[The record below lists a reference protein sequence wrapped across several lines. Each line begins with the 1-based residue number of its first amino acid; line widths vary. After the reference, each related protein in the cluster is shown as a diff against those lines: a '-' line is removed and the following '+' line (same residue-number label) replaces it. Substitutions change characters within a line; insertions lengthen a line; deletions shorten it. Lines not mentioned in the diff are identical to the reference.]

1 MFMDIQIPLF
11 KNDLNIMRG
20 PDANRS
26 HPAVWV
32 QELAMLR
39 ALKPG
44 KDNEIRRIK
53 LRLGFNILWAKPED
67 SSKPAQLNEPG
78 ISGHASGKTTF
89 CRLLRHVL
97 GERHFANELV
107 TQAIRRKFSAG
118 WVTGEVFVAGK
129 LWLVCR
135 PFTAGPHPF
144 AVQDCTLDE
153 FFEGNPQRQKLDDYI
168 DALNHAT
175 IEALPVKDFAYSGQS
190 IQWLH
195 LLQWLTRDQECR
207 FSQLT
212 DWRNEGLS
220 VSDSPEVLP
229 KDRHLLMR
237 SIIGLLDEQERQEIE
252 RGARLNKAK
261 ENARLK
267 SPIYRGQAELDY
279 ERLAKATSEALP
291 PLDDRLFVESVTNKL
306 QQELRETE
314 NLIKALD
321 SDAEIKELQDI
332 REKAIRATA
341 AEKAQLDG
349 IDELIQSK
357 NKDLAMHQLKKDK
370 QQVADSVL
378 NTLAPP
384 AGYCRVPIEEAKDKG
399 CKLAFDVH
407 ANLPSRRIQQ
417 EIEDEVPRLDRE
429 IKELLVRR
437 ERTTQ
442 MVAECEREERETQK
456 VLIRYQTKLA
466 EEKQRLT
473 DKRLQLHDQVQLAV
487 RARETWLKAEELASS
502 IAKYESAINESREAQ
517 RVLRT
522 QQQQAV
528 LNISV
533 LYEQL
538 IQAVLG
544 DSVSGS
550 IDLSGRSLVAKIERN
565 GDVSSGAIDTIKIL
579 ALDLAALAA
588 SVAGYGSHPRFLL
601 HDSPREAD
609 MDPLTYQRFFLWAQK
624 LEQSF
629 GKNQP
634 CNFQYIITTTEPPP
648 ETLQTSPWLLDPIL
662 DASNPKHRLLRVDL

>member
-1 MFMDIQIPLF
+1 MDIQIPLF
-11 KNDLNIMRG
+11 KHDPNIMRR

-32 QELAMLR
+32 RELAVLR

-44 KDNEIRRIK
+44 KDNVVRRIK
-53 LRLGFNILWAKPED
+53 LRLGLNILWAKPED

-89 CRLLRHVL
+89 CRLLRHIL
-97 GERHFANELV
+97 GEKHFANELV
-107 TQAIRRKFSAG
+107 TQAIRRNFNAG

-135 PFTAGPHPF
+135 PFATGPHPF

-153 FFEGNPQRQKLDDYI
+153 FFEGNPQRQKIDDYI
-168 DALNHAT
+168 EALNHAT
-175 IEALPVKDFAYSGQS
+175 IDALPVKDFAYSGQP

-212 DWRNEGLS
+212 DWRNEVLS

-237 SIIGLLDEQERQEIE
+237 SIIGLLDDQERQEIE

-267 SPIYRGQAELDY
+267 SPIYREQAELDY
-279 ERLAKATSEALP
+279 QRLAEATGGNLP

-306 QQELRETE
+306 HQELTDTE

-321 SDAEIKELQDI
+321 TDAELKELQDN
-332 REKAIRATA
+332 RDKAMRATA
-341 AEKAQLDG
+341 AATEQLKG
-349 IDELIQSK
+349 LDELIQSK
-357 NKDLAMHQLKKDK
+357 NTDLAIHQLKEDK
-370 QQVADSVL
+370 KQAADSVL
-378 NTLAPP
+378 NQLNSP
-384 AGYCRVPIEEAKDKG
+384 AGYCRVPIAEAKAKG
-399 CKLAFDVH
+399 CNLAFDYPVD
-407 ANLPSRRIQQ
+407 LPSRRIER

-429 IKELLVRR
+429 IKELSIRK
-437 ERTTQ
+437 ERTEQ
-442 MVAECEREERETQK
+442 RIAECGREERETQMT
-456 VLIRYQTKLA
+456 LIRYNTKLN
-466 EEKQRLT
+466 EGKQRLI
-473 DKRLQLHDQVQLAV
+473 DKRLQLHNQVQLAI

-502 IAKYESAINESREAQ
+502 IAKYETAINESREAQ
-517 RVLRT
+517 RILRT
-522 QQQQAV
+522 RQQQAV
-528 LNISV
+528 SNISA

-538 IQAVLG
+538 ICAVLG
-544 DSVSGS
+544 NSVSGS
-550 IDLSGRSLVAKIERN
+550 IDLSGRSLVAKIDHN
-565 GDVSSGAIDTIKIL
+565 GDLSSGAIDTIKIL

-588 SVAGYGSHPRFLL
+588 SVIGYGSHPHFLL

-609 MDPLTYQRFFLWAQK
+609 IDRLTYHRFFLWVK
-624 LEQSF
+624 RLEQSF
-629 GKNQP
+629 GNNQP
-634 CNFQYIITTTEPPP
+634 CSFQYIITTTEPPP
-648 ETLQTSPWLLDPIL
+648 ETLQTHPWLLKPVL
-662 DASNPKHRLLRVDL
+662 NASKPEARLLGVDL

>member
-1 MFMDIQIPLF
+1 
-11 KNDLNIMRG
+11 MRK

-26 HPAVWV
+26 SPAVWV
-32 QELAMLR
+32 RELTVLR

-44 KDNEIRRIK
+44 EDNKVRRIK
-53 LRLGFNILWAKPED
+53 LRRGLNILWAKPED

-78 ISGHASGKTTF
+78 LSGHASGKTTF
-89 CRLLRHVL
+89 CRLLRHIL

-107 TQAIRRKFSAG
+107 TQAIRRNFNAG

-135 PFTAGPHPF
+135 PFTAGSHPF

-153 FFEGNPQRQKLDDYI
+153 FLEGNPQRQRLDDYI

-175 IEALPVKDFAYSGQS
+175 IDALPVKDFAYSGQP

-212 DWRNEGLS
+212 DWRNEILS
-220 VSDSPEVLP
+220 ESDSPEVLP
-229 KDRHLLMR
+229 KDRHLLLR
-237 SIIGLLDEQERQEIE
+237 SIIGLLDDQERQEIE

-267 SPIYRGQAELDY
+267 SPVYRGLAELDY
-279 ERLAKATSEALP
+279 QRLAEATSGTLP

-306 QQELRETE
+306 QQELTDTE
-314 NLIKALD
+314 NSINALD
-321 SDAEIKELQDI
+321 TDAELKELQDT
-332 REKAIRATA
+332 RDKAIRATA
-341 AEKAQLDG
+341 AEKAQLKG

-357 NKDLAMHQLKKDK
+357 NTDLAMHQLKKDK
-370 QQVADSVL
+370 QRMADSVL
-378 NTLAPP
+378 NKLNPP
-384 AGYCRVPIEEAKDKG
+384 AGYCRVPLAEARDKG
-399 CKLAFDVH
+399 CKLAFDSPVD
-407 ANLPSRRIQQ
+407 LPSRRIEQ
-417 EIEDEVPRLDRE
+417 EIEDEVPRLERE
-429 IKELLVRR
+429 IKELSVRR
-437 ERTTQ
+437 ERIAQ
-442 MVAECEREERETQK
+442 MVAVCEREERETQII
-456 VLIRYQTKLA
+456 LIRYNTKLA
-466 EEKQRLT
+466 EEKQKLT
-473 DKRLQLHDQVQLAV
+473 DKRLQLHNQLQLAI
-487 RARETWLKAEELASS
+487 RARDTWLKAEELASS

-517 RVLRT
+517 RVLRAR
-522 QQQQAV
+522 QQQAV
-528 LNISV
+528 INIST

-538 IQAVLG
+538 IRAVLG

-609 MDPLTYQRFFLWAQK
+609 MDPLTYQRFFLWVHK

-629 GKNQP
+629 GNNRP